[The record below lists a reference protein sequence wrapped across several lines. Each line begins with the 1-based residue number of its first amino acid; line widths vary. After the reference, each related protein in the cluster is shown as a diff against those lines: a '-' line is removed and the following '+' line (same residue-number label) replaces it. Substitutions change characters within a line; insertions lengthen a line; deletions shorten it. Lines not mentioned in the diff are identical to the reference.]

1 MTTVTINEKWRV
13 LVDEWN
19 HKLEYMSEGGEVIR
33 VGKSKGQISQPNWTF
48 EGFYPNL
55 GQCLRA
61 IIRRE
66 ATQVPDCDIATYL
79 REYNRIT
86 QEIKI

>member
-13 LVDEWN
+13 VIDEWN
-19 HKLEYMSEGGEVIR
+19 HKLEYLSEGGEVIR
-33 VGKSKGQISQPNWTF
+33 VGKRKGEISERNWTL

-61 IIRRE
+61 VINRE
-66 ATQVPDCDIATYL
+66 ATLVLDCDIMTYL
-79 REYNRIT
+79 REYNRIAK
-86 QEIKI
+86 EIML